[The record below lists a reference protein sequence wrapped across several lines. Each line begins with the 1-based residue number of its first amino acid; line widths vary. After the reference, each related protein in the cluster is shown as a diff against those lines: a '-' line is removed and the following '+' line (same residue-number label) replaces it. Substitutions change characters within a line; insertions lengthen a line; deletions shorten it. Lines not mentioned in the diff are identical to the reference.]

1 MRERLAGA
9 VVISLTIA
17 TASFLCNPSLSQSG
31 ATKPEPNVIQVP
43 ALQIAKVLM
52 NAGRWQDARDA
63 LERMRFR
70 NEAEEIERLF
80 LLGLAEF
87 RLGSLRSAAR
97 RFEAILARRPD
108 LTRVRLELAR
118 VYHALGRDEKA
129 RFHFRASLA
138 DRLPSTVKDAVD
150 AYLNSL
156 DARKRW
162 SASFSMSVLP
172 ESNPVKRT
180 DAREVRIGGVPFRLN
195 DDARAASGI
204 GLFINTGGQYS
215 PVIGEDWRGVLALSA
230 AGKIYRN
237 DDWNDISI
245 QGDLG
250 VARLFDRGEAA
261 GGIRLT
267 RRWLGGERY
276 STGIGPWAR
285 GRMRL
290 SSAIRADLFLGAER
304 RGHPERPS
312 MDGWIFSLRSGL
324 DYGFSARTSLRIEAN
339 LERNGARDKH
349 QSSYFGGL
357 ALALSHAFEGGF
369 SVSPRLS
376 FSLRRH
382 GGADPLF
389 QKTRTDRLGRVSVN
403 LLHRGLQYR
412 GFAPYVGYAFEWN
425 RSNIPINSYSN
436 HGAVLGI
443 SRRF

>member
-1 MRERLAGA
+1 MRVIRQAIAAIVLMIAAIA
-9 VVISLTIA
+9 VVCSSPLF
-17 TASFLCNPSLSQSG
+17 ASDTPR
-31 ATKPEPNVIQVP
+31 AIRVPAIQV
-43 ALQIAKVLM
+43 AKVLM
-52 NAGRWQDARDA
+52 KTRRWRDARA
-63 LERMRFR
+63 ILEQLKPK

-87 RLGSLRSAAR
+87 RLGSFRSAAQ
-97 RFEAILARRPD
+97 RFETVLAIRPG

-118 VYHALGRDEKA
+118 VYGALGRDEKA

-138 DRLPSTVKDAVD
+138 DRLPSSVKDAVEN
-150 AYLNSL
+150 YLNRI

-162 SASFSMSVLP
+162 SAAFSMSVLP

-180 DAREVRIGGVPFRLN
+180 DAREIRIGGIPFRLN

-204 GLFINTGGQYS
+204 GLFVNAGGQYA
-215 PVIGEDWRGVLALSA
+215 PVIGEDLRGVLALSA
-230 AGKIYRN
+230 AGRIYRN

-250 VARLFDRGEAA
+250 IARLFDRGEGA

-304 RGHPERPS
+304 RKHTDLPG
-312 MDGWIFSLRSGL
+312 MDGWILSLRSGL
-324 DYGFSARTSLRIEAN
+324 DYGFSARTSLRMEVD
-339 LERNGARDKH
+339 LERNGAREKRH
-349 QSSYFGGL
+349 SSRLAGL
-357 ALALSHAFEGGF
+357 ALSLSHAFEGGL

-376 FSLRRH
+376 LSLRRYD
-382 GGADPLF
+382 GADPLF
-389 QKTRTDRLGRVSVN
+389 QKTRTDRLARVSVN
-403 LLHRGLQYR
+403 LLHRGLQYS

-425 RSNIPINSYSN
+425 RSNIPINTFSN
-436 HGAVLGI
+436 HGAVFGI
-443 SRRF
+443 SKSF

>member
-1 MRERLAGA
+1 MKLR
-9 VVISLTIA
+9 
-17 TASFLCNPSLSQSG
+17 
-31 ATKPEPNVIQVP
+31 
-43 ALQIAKVLM
+43 
-52 NAGRWQDARDA
+52 RWRDARA
-63 LERMRFR
+63 ILEPLKPK

-87 RLGSLRSAAR
+87 RLGQFRSAAQ

-138 DRLPSTVKDAVD
+138 DRLPSSVKDAVD
-150 AYLNSL
+150 AYLNSI
-156 DARKRW
+156 DARRRW

-172 ESNPVKRT
+172 ESNPAKRT

-195 DDARAASGI
+195 DDARAASGT
-204 GLFINTGGQYS
+204 GLFLNAGGQYA
-215 PVIGEDWRGVLALSA
+215 PVIGEDWRGVLALST

-250 VARLFDRGEAA
+250 IARLFDRGEAA

-267 RRWLGGERY
+267 RRWLGGENY

-290 SSAIRADLFLGAER
+290 SPSVRVDAFLGAER
-304 RGHPERPS
+304 RRHPDRS
-312 MDGWIFSLRSGL
+312 GMDGWILSLRSGL
-324 DYGFSARTSLRIEAN
+324 AYGFSARTSLRMEFD
-339 LERNGARDKH
+339 LERNGARDNRH
-349 QSSYFGGL
+349 ASRLAGL
-357 ALALSHAFEGGF
+357 AFALSHAFEGGL

-376 FSLRRH
+376 LSLRRH
-382 GGADPLF
+382 DGADPLF
-389 QKTRTDRLGRVSVN
+389 QKKRVDRIARVSVTV
-403 LLHRGLQYR
+403 LHRALQYR
-412 GFAPYVGYAFEWN
+412 GFAPYIGYAFETN
-425 RSNIPINSYSN
+425 RSSIPTNTYTN
-436 HGAVLGI
+436 HGAVFGI
-443 SRRF
+443 SKTF